1 MRIGNLSTSSFRY
14 CCRTVGSKVLIAGEG
29 LMPGISTP
37 VSCHYHDG
45 WNWSRDEQCSEIGGA
60 LSAESPDLYGL
71 ARPRSQQQSIFC
83 LGDE

>member
-1 MRIGNLSTSSFRY
+1 
-14 CCRTVGSKVLIAGEG
+14 
-29 LMPGISTP
+29 MPGISTP